1 MGSTVGAP
9 LTRAL
14 SLLALVIAFAC
25 TTTDGH
31 AAAGPAT
38 PDWAAERQRMVTRQ
52 IAARGVRD
60 PRVLAAMRKVP
71 RHLFVPEP
79 LRPQAHDDTPLP
91 IGEGQTISQPYIV
104 ALMTQMLELEGHE
117 NVLEIG
123 TGSGYQ
129 AAILGRLARQVHTI
143 ERLAALAGRA
153 AAVLEELGLLNVHV
167 HTGDGS
173 LGLPDHAPY
182 HAILVTAAAPVVPQA
197 LLDQLA
203 DLGRMVIPVGGQG
216 GQYLERWTREGN
228 KFDHEDSVPV
238 AFVPLRGR
246 FGWGEANWQGFG
258 PEEEEH

>member
-1 MGSTVGAP
+1 MDDQMEAD
-9 LTRAL
+9 R
-14 SLLALVIAFAC
+14 
-25 TTTDGH
+25 
-31 AAAGPAT
+31 
-38 PDWAAERQRMVTRQ
+38 ERMVKEQ
-52 IAARGVRD
+52 LIWRGIRD
-60 PRVLAAMRKVP
+60 ERLLDAMRAVP
-71 RHLFVPEP
+71 RHRFVRKEHQH
-79 LRPQAHDDTPLP
+79 LAYTDGPLP
-91 IGEGQTISQPYIV
+91 IGYGQTISQPYIV

-129 AAILGRLARQVHTI
+129 AAILGHLARQVHTI
-143 ERLAALAGRA
+143 ERLPALAERA
-153 AAVLEELGLLNVHV
+153 AAVLEELGLFNVHV

-216 GQYLERWTREGN
+216 GQYLERWRREGTR
-228 KFDHEDSVPV
+228 FDHEDSVPV

-258 PEEEEH
+258 PEEED